1 MYPSSITLPN
11 QLGEAYL
18 PSLLH
23 LQDEFEQPAVVG
35 LVASDEVGSA
45 AQHVVAVLRPSYERV
60 ELLTSVATADHYRL
74 TPRLAYGVKKLVYEY
89 MQQVVCTLVRAVVN
103 ALTQRCGAGG

>member
-45 AQHVVAVLRPSYERV
+45 AQHVVAVLH
-60 ELLTSVATADHYRL
+60 ATHECIEF
-74 TPRLAYGVKKLVYEY
+74 LA
-89 MQQVVCTLVRAVVN
+89 AV
-103 ALTQRCGAGG
+103 T